1 MAVATGD
8 KTWTAPS
15 RMQDFKEK
23 LMSAYVI
30 ANYNITNPEAYKA
43 YPRVVGPTIFNHGG
57 EILVADYNSE
67 QSEAGGADVTIVLR
81 FPSKDKAKEW
91 YNSDEYQ
98 EIVALRTENSEGFM
112 NFVDEFKMPG

>member
-1 MAVATGD
+1 
-8 KTWTAPS
+8 
-15 RMQDFKEK
+15 MQDFKEK

-43 YPRVVGPTIFNHGG
+43 YPRVVGPTIFDHGG

-67 QSEAGGADVTIVLR
+67 KNEAGGADVTIVLR
-81 FPSKDKAKEW
+81 FPSKDKAREW
-91 YNSDEYQ
+91 YNSGEYQ
-98 EIVALRTENSEGFM
+98 EIVALRTDNSEGFM